1 MWICKY
7 GLQKLE
13 ASLMERPTSH
23 SKIRTIVGNRKGYRG
38 RSSPFWALL
47 YAQRLRLKR
56 GSLES
61 EALYSEIFLVR
72 MLADSI
78 EEQRS
83 SPRPGGLTAYAGQ
96 GFQPHEI

>member
-1 MWICKY
+1 MAK
-7 GLQKLE
+7 
-13 ASLMERPTSH
+13 A
-23 SKIRTIVGNRKGYRG
+23 
-38 RSSPFWALL
+38 
-47 YAQRLRLKR
+47 KR

-83 SPRPGGLTAYAGQ
+83 SPRPGELTAYAGQ